1 MARAKKTETVKET
14 AVETAPI
21 ELTAEDRP
29 VEAAPAAPAEK
40 TYTEGEFMDIVSGLQ
55 QQIEALKVQL
65 TEKSQQQYA
74 AVPERERVNLLWQAP
89 VMPENVEEFGPNGRY
104 ARITGPTGGFFVP
117 KDEFSLIV
125 DSRVRM
131 YLERRWLI
139 VLSGLTDEERDIYGV
154 AYKPGEY
161 LTKAAFAKLTEQGE
175 KLLEIYPALCPGNRK
190 IVAGAVYEGW
200 RNGDKH
206 INRGLVERLT
216 AMCRDIDPEETT
228 FQTILQEMAEKAA
241 RGK

>member
-1 MARAKKTETVKET
+1 MARPKKTETVKET
-14 AVETAPI
+14 AVET
-21 ELTAEDRP
+21 
-29 VEAAPAAPAEK
+29 VPAEQIAEEK
-40 TYTEGEFMDIVSGLQ
+40 PAEATPAEQPKEETYTKAET
-55 QQIEALKVQL
+55 EAMIAAAVAQALAAVQR
-65 TEKSQQQYA
+65 QQYA

-89 VMPENVEEFGPNGRY
+89 VMPENIEEFGPNGRY

-139 VLSGLTDEERDIYGV
+139 VLSGLTEEERDIYGV

-216 AMCRDIDPEETT
+216 AMCREIDPEETT

>member
-21 ELTAEDRP
+21 EQIAE
-29 VEAAPAAPAEK
+29 EKPAEATPAEQPK
-40 TYTEGEFMDIVSGLQ
+40 EETYTKAET
-55 QQIEALKVQL
+55 EAMIAAAVAQALAAVQR
-65 TEKSQQQYA
+65 QQYA

-89 VMPENVEEFGPNGRY
+89 VMPENIEEFGPNGRY

-216 AMCRDIDPEETT
+216 AMCREIDPEETT

>member
-1 MARAKKTETVKET
+1 MARAKKTETVPET
-14 AVETAPI
+14 AVETAV
-21 ELTAEDRP
+21 EVKKEEKP
-29 VEAAPAAPAEK
+29 VEAAPVEQPKQESYSKAEVDALIAAA
-40 TYTEGEFMDIVSGLQ
+40 VQNAVAGLR
-55 QQIEALKVQL
+55 
-65 TEKSQQQYA
+65 QQQYA

-139 VLSGLTDEERDIYGV
+139 VLSGLTDEEREIYGV
-154 AYKPGEY
+154 NYKPGEY
-161 LTKAAFAKLTEQGE
+161 LTKTAFAKLTEQGE
-175 KLLEIYPALCPGNRK
+175 KLLDIYPQLCDGNRK
-190 IVAGAVYEGW
+190 IVAGAVYQGWKEG
-200 RNGDKH
+200 NKAV
-206 INRGLVERLT
+206 NRGLVERLN
-216 AMCRDIDPEETT
+216 ALCREIDPEEST

-241 RGK
+241 MGR

>member
-14 AVETAPI
+14 AVETV
-21 ELTAEDRP
+21 P
-29 VEAAPAAPAEK
+29 VEQIAEEKPAEATPAEQPK
-40 TYTEGEFMDIVSGLQ
+40 EETYTKAET
-55 QQIEALKVQL
+55 EAMIAAAVAQALAAVQR
-65 TEKSQQQYA
+65 QQYA

-89 VMPENVEEFGPNGRY
+89 VMPENIEEFGPNGRY

-216 AMCRDIDPEETT
+216 AMCREIDPEETT

>member
-14 AVETAPI
+14 AVEA
-21 ELTAEDRP
+21 P
-29 VEAAPAAPAEK
+29 VEQIVEEK
-40 TYTEGEFMDIVSGLQ
+40 PVETVPVEQPKEETFTRADVQKMIA
-55 QQIEALKVQL
+55 EALAAAN
-65 TEKSQQQYA
+65 QQRVA

-139 VLSGLTDEERDIYGV
+139 VLSGLTDEEREIYGV

-161 LTKAAFAKLTEQGE
+161 LTKTAFAKLTEQGD

-190 IVAGAVYEGW
+190 IVAGAVYTGW
-200 RNGDKH
+200 REGNKH
-206 INRGLVERLT
+206 VNRGLVERLA
-216 AMCRDIDPEETT
+216 AMCREVDPEEKT
-228 FQTILQEMAEKAA
+228 FQLILQEMAEKAA
-241 RGK
+241 RG

>member
-14 AVETAPI
+14 AVETV
-21 ELTAEDRP
+21 P
-29 VEAAPAAPAEK
+29 VEQIAEEKPAEATPAEQPK
-40 TYTEGEFMDIVSGLQ
+40 EETYTKAET
-55 QQIEALKVQL
+55 EAMIAAAVAQALAAVQR
-65 TEKSQQQYA
+65 QQYA

-89 VMPENVEEFGPNGRY
+89 VMPENIEEFGPNGRY

-139 VLSGLTDEERDIYGV
+139 VLSGLTDEEGDIYGV

-216 AMCRDIDPEETT
+216 AMCREIDPEETT

>member
-1 MARAKKTETVKET
+1 MARPKKTETKQET

-21 ELTAEDRP
+21 EQIAKEK
-29 VEAAPAAPAEK
+29 PAEATPAEQPK
-40 TYTEGEFMDIVSGLQ
+40 EETYTKAET
-55 QQIEALKVQL
+55 EAMIAAAVAQALAAVQR
-65 TEKSQQQYA
+65 QQYA

-89 VMPENVEEFGPNGRY
+89 VMPENIEEFGPNGRY

-216 AMCRDIDPEETT
+216 AMCREIDPEETT

>member
-14 AVETAPI
+14 AVETV
-21 ELTAEDRP
+21 P
-29 VEAAPAAPAEK
+29 VEQIVEEKPAEATPAEQPK
-40 TYTEGEFMDIVSGLQ
+40 EETYTKAET
-55 QQIEALKVQL
+55 EAMIAAAVAQALAAVQR
-65 TEKSQQQYA
+65 QQYA

-89 VMPENVEEFGPNGRY
+89 VMPENIEEFGPNGRY